1 MDRSVD
7 RHGWNYA
14 GFVVFEPAHIVDQ
27 KDLPLSISRD
37 GDAEELG
44 RSHGIGD
51 CFRPARHIARRN

>member
-1 MDRSVD
+1 
-7 RHGWNYA
+7 
-14 GFVVFEPAHIVDQ
+14 VVFEPAHIVDQ

-37 GDAEELG
+37 GAAEELE